1 MKVRSL
7 VNPTIAFILISRN
20 LLGNISLKLVD
31 SFDNKHP
38 DVKCNYCGQ
47 PTIDL
52 WKSSDIVSHVA
63 LSCTKFFTT

>member
-52 WKSSDIVSHVA
+52 WKKIGLENFIFDRLITCSN
-63 LSCTKFFTT
+63 